1 MKTMNRREML
11 VATGTGGVA
20 LATVGLGEGCNANAW
35 ISTVLADLPTILQII
50 TSILG
55 IVGSVAAV
63 PASVLAKVNQWG
75 ADAKAA
81 LQAAQNVITAYQTAQ
96 STAKPGMLAEIDSA
110 LSAALANLS
119 SILSAF
125 QISDTTLEGVIAAA
139 LGSAI
144 TAVLAIEALV
154 PSPPVPAP
162 KKVRL
167 MVAQKA
173 QNGSAVMREAY
184 NLIVG
189 QAYPNAVV
197 R

>member
-20 LATVGLGEGCNANAW
+20 LATVGLEGCNANQW
-35 ISTVLADLPTILQII
+35 ITTALADLPTILQII
-50 TSILG
+50 TSIIG
-55 IVGSVAAV
+55 IVAAAGAV
-63 PASVLAKVNQWG
+63 PANLIAKVNQWG
-75 ADAKAA
+75 NDAKTA
-81 LQAAQNVITAYQTAQ
+81 LETAQNVITSYQTAQ

-110 LSAALANLS
+110 LSAALANLT
-119 SILSAF
+119 SILNVF
-125 QISDTTLEGVIAAA
+125 QVGGDLTLESVIAAA

-154 PSPPVPAP
+154 PAPPAP
-162 KKVRL
+162 AAKKVRL
-167 MVAQKA
+167 MTAQKA
-173 QNGSAVMREAY
+173 QNGSAIMREAY

-189 QAYPNAVV
+189 ERYPNSVV